1 MSLLTLIPAPGAG
14 TPPSAT
20 PQTVPSSAAVPSN
33 VVEANQ
39 PIPDPSDSIIDGAE
53 HYHAVMEQEA
63 AREAAREAGRPFGP
77 WANAYHLPADS
88 PLLDTAP
95 KDTLYYIMLEP
106 ETTYELQPPVRD
118 TEGSDIMSWI
128 LTALTLLFV
137 VVAIRFR
144 SNSKYLSAMFRD
156 AVEVRERRNVFDD
169 TVREDSFMI
178 ILNALWCLSVG
189 VLLYTT
195 VQFSAGDPF
204 IGERLRQ
211 AGLSGLPPGGFSAS
225 QAPLGMGISIG
236 VAIVWQL
243 MMITLYAVVGR
254 VFSDARHARMWVSG
268 YLSVSGLSTLIFF
281 PLALLAICYPGDR
294 TSLLCVAL
302 GGFIIAKLIFII
314 KGFRIFFKE
323 VTSWLLFLY
332 YLCSLEIVPL
342 VLLYVATLLLCA
354 TIL

>member
-1 MSLLTLIPAPGAG
+1 M
-14 TPPSAT
+14 
-20 PQTVPSSAAVPSN
+20 
-33 VVEANQ
+33 
-39 PIPDPSDSIIDGAE
+39 
-53 HYHAVMEQEA
+53 
-63 AREAAREAGRPFGP
+63 
-77 WANAYHLPADS
+77 
-88 PLLDTAP
+88 
-95 KDTLYYIMLEP
+95 
-106 ETTYELQPPVRD
+106 
-118 TEGSDIMSWI
+118 
-128 LTALTLLFV
+128 
-137 VVAIRFR
+137 
-144 SNSKYLSAMFRD
+144 
-156 AVEVRERRNVFDD
+156 
-169 TVREDSFMI
+169 
-178 ILNALWCLSVG
+178 G